1 VTELILEYALGNT
14 LLAAPLALLAWTI
27 GRWRRHPSLAH
38 ALWVLVMIRLVMPP
52 LAAVPSLSFRVPLD
66 RITAAAVDSMRD
78 DGSRRTPS
86 ALENG
91 STSGAVP
98 SADLACAPGSAGGAV
113 SMPDGSM
120 PSESTAPSERDG
132 STSAAP
138 SAVAKGADGPASTPT
153 QHTASRNPVAQGAPS
168 LAIDPWLLVG
178 ALWLV
183 GTMLIV
189 GISMARVVRFRRTL
203 RVHCSPA
210 DPDVRGVANRV
221 AAELGVRRRFK
232 VLSARSNSV
241 PFVWGSFGGPII
253 VLPAALAT
261 RADAPS
267 LRLIL
272 MHELAHIRRRD
283 DLVRWLDWAV
293 VAWLWW
299 NPLAWIARSGLRLTE
314 ELACDAVVLRT
325 CGVST
330 REYGACLV
338 AAAESLAGSAF
349 RTPAQACTMGDGG
362 SLEQRITII
371 MSGSLQ
377 RRTSIPLRVIAAGL
391 AAACLMSGLTTMADA
406 QSPPTP
412 PARGR
417 SFFDGRGKPNIMDT
431 AVAAKFKTLVAAT
444 EAAGLADLLRSEGP
458 FTVFAPTDEAFAA
471 LPAGTLES
479 LLLSENKE
487 KLRGILA
494 HHVVPGRLLSMEVGN
509 IEDPQMARTAAGDRE
524 TIAADRKGFRF
535 GPAEVV
541 QPDLLCGNGVIHV
554 IDRVVLPKPERSENS
569 MGMGMKEAPS
579 VDLLDALRKVPDGRF
594 STFIAAVEAS
604 GREQDWAQPAPDRSW
619 TVFVPTNDAFARLSE
634 LERSTL
640 LDPKN
645 REALRAVL
653 DWHALPKLQIW
664 SFDLNGGGRAPTMIS
679 ENNDRF
685 VLDVLADGSVFV
697 YRMRSMRDRSL
708 EEPFKARIIAGD
720 IAVGSSVVHV
730 VDRVLIPP
738 QYENTL
744 IASQA
749 YREKDVKES
758 AMAADSQ
765 FMAAYELRGT
775 MKQAESMEDA
785 AAIAVYRMGLRML
798 EEVVPLDR
806 DGMVIMGDEQSND
819 RTVLRDR
826 LRARIDDLDR
836 VWYAKFMKGSPPTT
850 SLSEPASGPAV
861 PAPQAAPVPAPPAAP
876 AVRGPANAADAVAPA
891 AAQKT
896 EAVRAPASL
905 EWCEVIEKD
914 CDPKVVTDAVLREAI
929 VRTGLP
935 WRVRDRSTGIEM
947 LLVPP
952 GQFTMGKSA
961 GDADALANEVPAHS
975 VTLTQAFYLGRYE
988 VTKEQLAKVLG
999 DDARSGAQRIE
1010 PGVQGVQVDAGGGRT
1025 VIVSGG
1031 VGLVDSK
1038 GNPVP
1043 TRQTAEPGPNGT
1055 VVFTTTPAE
1064 AGPAA
1069 APDTRSGLPVLA
1081 SWAKTA
1087 EFCRKAGL
1095 RLPTEAEWEYACR
1108 AGSQAPRYGELDA
1121 IAWHRGNSNGLKH
1134 PVGTKASNALGFH
1147 DMIGNAW
1154 EWVSDWYGDYTRSA
1168 KTDPTGPETG
1178 TSRIARGSYFN
1189 YEDGFSR
1196 ASRRYEMQAVE
1207 FDSTGFRVARNP

>member
-1 VTELILEYALGNT
+1 MTEMILGYALGNT
-14 LLAAPLALLAWTI
+14 LLAAPLALLAWAI
-27 GRWRRHPSLAH
+27 GRLRRHPSLAH
-38 ALWVLVMIRLVMPP
+38 VLWVLVMIRLVMPP
-52 LAAVPSLSFRVPLD
+52 IAAVPWLSVRVPLE
-66 RITAAAVDSMRD
+66 RISAAAVDRGHD
-78 DGSRRTPS
+78 AGSQSLPS
-86 ALENG
+86 APESG
-91 STSGAVP
+91 SMSGAAP
-98 SADLACAPGSAGGAV
+98 SAELACAPAHAAGSVSGPEGA
-113 SMPDGSM
+113 MPPDSAAL
-120 PSESTAPSERDG
+120 PERDG
-132 STSAAP
+132 SASAAP
-138 SAVAKGADGPASTPT
+138 SISVEVSASTRTQPT
-153 QHTASRNPVAQGAPS
+153 ESGIDAPPGAS
-168 LAIDPWLLVG
+168 LAVDPWLLVG
-178 ALWLV
+178 AAWLV

-189 GISMARVVRFRRTL
+189 GVSAVRVVRFRRGL
-203 RVHCSPA
+203 LVHCSPA
-210 DPDVRGVANRV
+210 DPEIRGVGSRV

-232 VLSARSNSV
+232 MLTARSNAV
-241 PFVWGSFGGPII
+241 PFVWGGFGGPII
-253 VLPAALAT
+253 VLPAALSAE
-261 RADAPS
+261 ADAPS
-267 LRLIL
+267 LRMIL
-272 MHELAHIRRRD
+272 MHELAHVRRRD

-299 NPLAWIARSGLRLTE
+299 NPLAWIARRGLRSSE

-325 CGVST
+325 CGAST

-338 AAAESLAGSAF
+338 AAAESLAGSLAGSAF

-362 SLEQRITII
+362 SLEQRITVI

-377 RRTSIPLRVIAAGL
+377 HRPSTSLRVIAAGL
-391 AAACLMSGLTTMADA
+391 AAACLMSGLTTAAGA
-406 QSPPTP
+406 QSPPNA

-417 SFFDGRGKPNIMDT
+417 SFFDGRGKPNIMDS
-431 AVAAKFKTLVAAT
+431 AIAAKFQTLVAAA

-479 LLLSENKE
+479 LLLPENKE
-487 KLRGILA
+487 KLRGLLA

-509 IEDPQMARTAAGDRE
+509 IEDPQMARTATGDRE

-535 GPAEVV
+535 GAAEVV
-541 QPDLLCGNGVIHV
+541 RPDMLCGNGVIHA
-554 IDRVVLPKPERSENS
+554 IDRVVLPKPARSEDS
-569 MGMGMKEAPS
+569 MGMGMKEAAP

-594 STFIAAVEAS
+594 SNFIAAVEAS

-619 TVFVPTNDAFARLSE
+619 TIFVPTNEAFARLSE
-634 LERSTL
+634 QERSAL

-653 DWHALPKLQIW
+653 DWHALPRLQVW
-664 SFDLNGGGRAPTMIS
+664 SFDLNGGGRAPVMIS

-685 VLDVLADGSVFV
+685 VLDVLADGAVFV

-730 VDRVLIPP
+730 VDRVLVPP
-738 QYENTL
+738 QFENTL
-744 IASQA
+744 VASQA

-758 AMAADSQ
+758 RMAADAQ
-765 FMAAYELRGT
+765 FSAVYELRGT

-806 DGMVIMGDEQSND
+806 AGMVIMGDEQSND

-850 SLSEPASGPAV
+850 SLSEPAAGGAV
-861 PAPQAAPVPAPPAAP
+861 PALEAAPAVAPPAAP
-876 AVRGPANAADAVAPA
+876 GGRGSANAADAAAPPPVRKA
-891 AAQKT
+891 

-905 EWCEVIEKD
+905 DWCEVIEKD

-935 WRVRDRSTGIEM
+935 WRVRDKSTGIEM

-961 GDADALANEVPAHS
+961 GDAEALANEVPAHS
-975 VTLTQAFYLGRYE
+975 VTLTQPYYLGRCE
-988 VTKEQLAKVLG
+988 VTKDQLAKVLG
-999 DDARSGAQRIE
+999 SGALTGAERVE
-1010 PGVQGVQVDAGGGRT
+1010 PGVQGAQVDAGGGRT

-1031 VGLVDSK
+1031 VELVDSK
-1038 GNPVP
+1038 GNTIT
-1043 TRQTAEPGPNGT
+1043 TRQTAEAGPNGT
-1055 VVFTTTPAE
+1055 IVLNTTPAE
-1064 AGPAA
+1064 AGPTG
-1069 APDTRSGLPVLA
+1069 APDTRSGLPALA
-1081 SWAKTA
+1081 GWPKTA
-1087 EFCRKAGL
+1087 EFCRKTGL

-1108 AGSQAPRYGELDA
+1108 AGSQAPRYGALDA
-1121 IAWHRGNSNGLKH
+1121 IAWHRGNSGGRKH
-1134 PVGTKASNALGFH
+1134 PVGTKAANALGFH

-1196 ASRRYEMQAVE
+1196 ASRRYEMQAFE
-1207 FDSTGFRVARNP
+1207 FDSTGFRVARDP